1 MNKCD
6 KKAFAKSSEESD
18 FHSDNNSCQADKFL
32 EVLGS
37 PQPTNV
43 GNNQAISLGILGTNF
58 GTHMTTH
65 LEMLLGSLTQF

>member
-6 KKAFAKSSEESD
+6 KKAFAKASEESD
-18 FHSDNNSCQADKFL
+18 FHPDNNSCQADKFL

-43 GNNQAISLGILGTNF
+43 GNK
-58 GTHMTTH
+58 
-65 LEMLLGSLTQF
+65 